1 MPADFSYDDAVR
13 RYGKNNVEKCE
24 AAHQRPGLY
33 RVWVKP
39 DCRYRQSKMP
49 FSEVNMHMHI
59 AGMPMDFEVIPSE
72 HGYAPSVQLYEP
84 DTDVKFSSPITCGE
98 AGIYYTASKFKQRH
112 DWHVGGYYYF
122 YPDYSG
128 ACS

>member
-49 FSEVNMHMHI
+49 FSEVNMHMRILFLAAI
-59 AGMPMDFEVIPSE
+59 AALFLATP
-72 HGYAPSVQLYEP
+72 AQ
-84 DTDVKFSSPITCGE
+84 
-98 AGIYYTASKFKQRH
+98 AQRN
-112 DWHVGGYYYF
+112 
-122 YPDYSG
+122 
-128 ACS
+128 